1 MSSRLLCQWQLSP
14 HVSAPAILAKC
25 LTVNRGSI
33 NFASAWRKKA
43 LVEAFSFWSFQLFA
57 PKIRTVLPAR
67 LHVGK
72 GESVRW
78 GSALM
83 LWCLESSCQHP
94 DWCHR
99 TPEVSGAVKTLSSR
113 KSSPSVFLML
123 PLKSI
128 VFIICFESLQGI
140 LLPSSTESKL
150 MCTINNQTKIGR
162 TRSQLHVLL
171 AGKAVFSAKLSVS
184 SME

>member
-1 MSSRLLCQWQLSP
+1 M
-14 HVSAPAILAKC
+14 
-25 LTVNRGSI
+25 
-33 NFASAWRKKA
+33 
-43 LVEAFSFWSFQLFA
+43 
-57 PKIRTVLPAR
+57 AR
-67 LHVGK
+67 PHVGK

-78 GSALM
+78 GPALM
-83 LWCLESSCQHP
+83 LWFLESSCQHP
-94 DWCHR
+94 DWCHQ
-99 TPEVSGAVKTLSSR
+99 TPEVSGAVRTFSSR

-128 VFIICFESLQGI
+128 VLYLSSALNPYKEV

-162 TRSQLHVLL
+162 TRSRLHVLL
-171 AGKAVFSAKLSVS
+171 AGKAVFSAKPSVS